1 MLDNTNTEA
10 EAISRLPGLAM
21 LPVLLPASTLDC
33 ECIDCWLHRV
43 EIPYPSG
50 RCLAQFLC
58 PVHYL
63 HIQPHELDLL
73 VSCSL
78 FYSTLSEPASDALLL
93 PTGMLLSIAIISAR
107 MSRIG

>member
-1 MLDNTNTEA
+1 MLNNTNIEA
-10 EAISRLPGLAM
+10 VITGRLPGLAM
-21 LPVLLPASTLDC
+21 LPLPCLASALGC
-33 ECIDCWLHRV
+33 ECIDRWLHRV
-43 EIPYPSG
+43 EIPYPHG

-58 PVHYL
+58 PDHYL
-63 HIQPHELDLL
+63 HIQPHKLGLL

-78 FYSTLSEPASDALLL
+78 FYSTLSDPASDALLL